1 MGIAGQSAIVDSRLE
16 AVHLELM
23 GGKKSE
29 FRQALRNTG
38 TKLQRLSDS
47 RHRMWRLLGGGYEF
61 SMRRC
66 FLIKERRQ
74 GWEGRN
80 GLSDA
85 RDVETDTD
93 DRNEQSFKILPVL
106 RIEGPVSTKR
116 TAHE

>member
-1 MGIAGQSAIVDSRLE
+1 MDSRLE
-16 AVHLELM
+16 ALHLELR

-29 FRQALRNTG
+29 FRQALRNAG
-38 TKLQRLSDS
+38 TKLQRLLGSG
-47 RHRMWRLLGGGYEF
+47 HRMWRLLRGGYE
-61 SMRRC
+61 SNMRRC

-85 RDVETDTD
+85 RDVKTDMD

-106 RIEGPVSTKR
+106 RI
-116 TAHE
+116 